1 MKNFLNEEFLNE
13 EWRMKNNFKWRI
25 YEFKKIFYLESVVER
40 GFYAIGMGLVILGV
54 FAVVYLLFGWK
65 VTAAVAAGELLFF
78 LWNLYEMKQASG
90 G

>member
-25 YEFKKIFYLESVVER
+25 YEFKKIFDLESVVER

>member
-1 MKNFLNEEFLNE
+1 MS
-13 EWRMKNNFKWRI
+13 
-25 YEFKKIFYLESVVER
+25 FKKIFYWESVVER
-40 GFYAIGMGLVILGV
+40 VLYAIGMGLVILGV

-78 LWNLYEMKQASG
+78 LWNLYEMRHASG

>member
-1 MKNFLNEEFLNE
+1 MKNE
-13 EWRMKNNFKWRI
+13 EWRIILSEEFMN
-25 YEFKKIFYLESVVER
+25 FKKIFYLESVVER

>member
-1 MKNFLNEEFLNE
+1 M
-13 EWRMKNNFKWRI
+13 
-25 YEFKKIFYLESVVER
+25 ER

-90 G
+90 